1 MVALFCWLDWD
12 CWKRV
17 LGDLVGK
24 AVGAVLDILFT
35 PVIKA
40 ISQALGSILS
50 TMATFWIGVDTP
62 TPDHGAAYTTI
73 DWLHGRLWTFT
84 IAAATISVIIAGFRM
99 AWDQRGE
106 ALRDVLK
113 SLLTLLAVS
122 ALTVTAVS
130 GLIKAGDKFSEC
142 VINASISK
150 VDLTKKD
157 AKLDPPPVPGGGFT
171 EDSCNKNKS
180 TAQDF
185 GNNVMLLLMGVT
197 AASGNPLMG
206 IMLAI
211 AMGLLAIVASLLQ
224 VMMMIVRNGM
234 LILLLGFI
242 PIAAAATNT
251 EMGKMWFR
259 RCVTWLTAF
268 LLYKPVAALVY
279 AAALRMAST
288 DIVNT
293 GQEGNNAPSGA
304 AVLDDVGRAIVTS
317 VTGFVMMGLALFA
330 LPALM
335 RLLTPLVAA
344 TAGASLM
351 PGWVGGAAGMA
362 AEKMAKSGAK
372 GSEMDSDGP
381 SGSRNVPQTQGP
393 SGSGQGRGGSPGA
406 PGQQGPTGASG
417 TPGTAG
423 TAGSSGAS
431 AGSAGASAGSAG
443 ATAGSAAAGA
453 ATAGVATVAIEA
465 AKAVK
470 KAADTVKEGVQDAV
484 SEGANTQAMDEG
496 PRGSA

>member
-1 MVALFCWLDWD
+1 MIALFCWLDME
-12 CWKRV
+12 CWKQV
-17 LGDLVGK
+17 IGEFVGK
-24 AVGAVLDILFT
+24 VVGTVLNILFT
-35 PVIKA
+35 PVIEA
-40 ISQALGSILS
+40 ISQALGSILV
-50 TMATFWIGVDTP
+50 TMGTFWVGVS
-62 TPDHGAAYTTI
+62 TPDPQTGAASTTI
-73 DWLHGRLWTFT
+73 DWLQGRLWTFT
-84 IAAATISVIIAGFRM
+84 IASATIAVIIAGFRM
-99 AWDQRGE
+99 AWDHRGE
-106 ALRDVLK
+106 ALREILK
-113 SLLTLLAVS
+113 SLLTLLVVTFM
-122 ALTVTAVS
+122 TVTVVS
-130 GLIKAGDKFSEC
+130 GLIKAGDKFAEC
-142 VINASISK
+142 VINAS
-150 VDLTKKD
+150 VTKNIDPADKD
-157 AKLDPPPVPGGGFT
+157 EKLKPPAVSGGDFT
-171 EDSCNKNKS
+171 DDSCNKNHT

-185 GNNVMLLLMGVT
+185 GNNVTLLLIGVT
-197 AASGNPLMG
+197 AVTRNPVMG
-206 IMLAI
+206 IMLVI
-211 AMGLLAIVASLLQ
+211 TMGLLAIVASLIQ

-242 PIAAAATNT
+242 PIAASATNT

-259 RCVTWLTAF
+259 RCITWLTAF

-279 AAALRMAST
+279 AAALKMAST

-443 ATAGSAAAGA
+443 ATAGSAAAG
-453 ATAGVATVAIEA
+453 
-465 AKAVK
+465 
-470 KAADTVKEGVQDAV
+470 
-484 SEGANTQAMDEG
+484 
-496 PRGSA
+496 